1 MKPQGPSPARR
12 AASDGF
18 IIVAV
23 LWILGAL
30 AVLAS
35 IYAVFVVDTATA
47 VASHTDR
54 VRTEALVTAG
64 LELAAY
70 RITAVPQQRPS
81 NGAFSFRSGQ
91 ASVAVRFQSETA
103 RIDLN
108 HAPKEL
114 LMGLFASLGATR
126 EAESYAD
133 RIIGWRSPPAERQ
146 DEAAAYRTAG
156 LHYGPRGA
164 AFPHVGEL
172 WLVMGLPEAVIER
185 ALPHLTVY
193 STQPQV
199 SILDASAQVLAAL
212 PGMSPER
219 LHAVLAEREATP
231 QDAQRLLSVL
241 GPAQTH
247 ATAEPGKAVRVTVRT
262 ALDNGRRM
270 RSDVVIF
277 VHEEDSEPYRILSWN
292 DDVDEPAGGERGG
305 AERGGAERARA
316 GAR

>member
-1 MKPQGPSPARR
+1 
-12 AASDGF
+12 
-18 IIVAV
+18 
-23 LWILGAL
+23 
-30 AVLAS
+30 
-35 IYAVFVVDTATA
+35 
-47 VASHTDR
+47 
-54 VRTEALVTAG
+54 
-64 LELAAY
+64 
-70 RITAVPQQRPS
+70 
-81 NGAFSFRSGQ
+81 
-91 ASVAVRFQSETA
+91 
-103 RIDLN
+103 
-108 HAPKEL
+108 
-114 LMGLFASLGATR
+114 
-126 EAESYAD
+126 
-133 RIIGWRSPPAERQ
+133 
-146 DEAAAYRTAG
+146 
-156 LHYGPRGA
+156 
-164 AFPHVGEL
+164 
-172 WLVMGLPEAVIER
+172 MGLPEAVIER